1 MVDRRRMGVVRVP
14 RVLLGRWNGAVENSV
29 GQTPPVPV
37 RTILRRFWPYAAQQ
51 RRWLPVL
58 LLLVVVPPLVE
69 GGQLLLFKA
78 MIDEVMVPRRLNAFP
93 PLAAAFLGLTVVGGV
108 ASYFDTVLSSRIT
121 QAFLL
126 SMRTAFFRHL
136 QNLSLD
142 FFERR
147 QMGDVL
153 ARLNGD
159 VAAIETFLLSGIAD
173 ATSAVLTLAVFTVL
187 LLALDWQLALLSFVV
202 IPLFWFV
209 TRWFSQQLKAASR
222 ETRRRSGTLTAA
234 AEESLAN
241 VMLVQAYNRQDHE
254 VERFHLEGQRRYQ
267 ASMRTSRLGGLF
279 SSVIELVENIGAVI
293 VFGVG
298 AWALTRGQ
306 LTLGGLL
313 VFITML
319 SRMYRPIREL
329 IAIVSDVYAASA
341 AAERVL
347 EFLDARPAVPEPAQP
362 PPPRRATGRGDMT
375 QVRFSYPGTD
385 RDVLNGVTLHVPA
398 GRTVALVGASGA
410 GKSTIVKLL
419 LRFYDPTGGAV
430 CLDGQDLRE
439 MSLSGLR
446 DNVAVLLQE
455 NLVFDGTIG
464 DNIAYGRPD
473 ASEADIEKAARA
485 ADAHG
490 FIAALPEG
498 YATIVG
504 QRGRLLSGGQRQRIA
519 IARAMIRDAPVLILD
534 EPTTGLDAES
544 GRRIM
549 EPIRRLMT
557 GRTTI
562 IISHNLL
569 TVQDADSVVV
579 LHAGRIV
586 ESGTHTALLAR
597 GSPCARLGKRPGP
610 GSREGADHQ
619 LCRGRHR
626 APDTPSAEFPAA
638 LLPAKAG
645 ENGRG
650 GNPDP
655 RRGRHQAPNPPLIR
669 PPPALLPEIPHR

>member
-1 MVDRRRMGVVRVP
+1 MEFG
-14 RVLLGRWNGAVENSV
+14 RVLRVLRRQADGAAESSV
-29 GQTPPVPV
+29 GQAPPVPI
-37 RTILRRFWPYAAQQ
+37 RTILRRFWPYAAPQ

-58 LLLVVVPPLVE
+58 LLLVAVPPLVE

-78 MIDEVMVPRRLNAFP
+78 MIDDVMVPRHLEAFP
-93 PLAAAFLGLTVVGGV
+93 PLAVAFLGLTAVGGV
-108 ASYFDTVLSSRIT
+108 ASYLDTVLSARIS

-126 SMRTAFFRHL
+126 SMRTSFFRHL
-136 QNLSLD
+136 QHLSLN

-153 ARLNGD
+153 ARLSGD
-159 VAAIETFLLSGIAD
+159 VAAIETFLLSGLAD
-173 ATSAVLTLAVFTVL
+173 ATSAILTLGVFTVL
-187 LLALDWQLALLSFVV
+187 LLVLDWQLALLSFVV

-209 TRWFSQQLKAASR
+209 TRSFSGRLKAASR

-254 VERFHLEGQRRYQ
+254 VERFHREGQHRYR
-267 ASMRTSRLGGLF
+267 ALMRTSRLGGLF
-279 SSVIELVENIGAVI
+279 SALIELVENIGAVLVI
-293 VFGVG
+293 GVG
-298 AWALTRGQ
+298 AWALARGQ

-319 SRMYRPIREL
+319 SRMYGPIREL
-329 IAIVSDVYAASA
+329 ISIVNAVYAASA

-347 EFLDARPAVPEPAQP
+347 EFLDARPAVLDPAAAGPPQP
-362 PPPRRATGRGDMT
+362 VTGRVDLT
-375 QVRFSYPGTD
+375 RVSFRYPGTD
-385 RDVLNGVTLHVPA
+385 RDVLTDVSLHVPA
-398 GRTVALVGASGA
+398 GCTVALVGASGA

-419 LRFYDPTGGAV
+419 LRFYDPVRGAV

-446 DNVAVLLQE
+446 NNVAVLLQE
-455 NLVFDGTIG
+455 NLVFDGTIR

-485 ADAHG
+485 ADAHA
-490 FIAALPEG
+490 FIAAFPEG
-498 YATIVG
+498 YATVVG

-549 EPIRRLMT
+549 EPLRRLMT

-579 LHAGRIV
+579 LDAGTVV
-586 ESGTHTALLAR
+586 ETGTHTQLLAR
-597 GSPCARLGKRPGP
+597 GGPYARLWKMHSTTNAEAEDR
-610 GSREGADHQ
+610 Q
-619 LCRGRHR
+619 L
-626 APDTPSAEFPAA
+626 
-638 LLPAKAG
+638 
-645 ENGRG
+645 
-650 GNPDP
+650 
-655 RRGRHQAPNPPLIR
+655 RRGRHQAPD
-669 PPPALLPEIPHR
+669 PPPTALLTETPQ

>member
-1 MVDRRRMGVVRVP
+1 MGVG
-14 RVLLGRWNGAVENSV
+14 RVLRVLRRQVDGAAESSV
-29 GQTPPVPV
+29 GQAPPVPI

-58 LLLVVVPPLVE
+58 LLLVAVPPLVE

-78 MIDEVMVPRRLNAFP
+78 MIDDVMVPRDLEAFL
-93 PLAAAFLGLTVVGGV
+93 PLAVAFLGLTAIGGV
-108 ASYFDTVLSSRIT
+108 ASYLDTVLSARIS

-126 SMRTAFFRHL
+126 SMRTSFFRHL
-136 QNLSLD
+136 QHLSLN

-153 ARLNGD
+153 ARLSGD
-159 VAAIETFLLSGIAD
+159 VAAIETFLLSGLAD
-173 ATSAVLTLAVFTVL
+173 ATSAILTLGVFTVL
-187 LLALDWQLALLSFVV
+187 LLVLDWQLALLSFVV

-209 TRWFSQQLKAASR
+209 TRSFSERLKAASR
-222 ETRRRSGTLTAA
+222 ETRRRSGTLNAA

-254 VERFHLEGQRRYQ
+254 VERFHREGQHRYR
-267 ASMRTSRLGGLF
+267 ALMRTSRLGGLF
-279 SSVIELVENIGAVI
+279 SALVELVENIGAVLVI
-293 VFGVG
+293 GVG
-298 AWALTRGQ
+298 AWALARGQ

-319 SRMYRPIREL
+319 SRMYGPIREL
-329 IAIVSDVYAASA
+329 ISIVNAVYAASA

-347 EFLDARPAVPEPAQP
+347 EFLDARPAVLDPAAAGPPEPV
-362 PPPRRATGRGDMT
+362 TGRVDLT
-375 QVRFSYPGTD
+375 RVSFRYPGTD
-385 RDVLNGVTLHVPA
+385 RDVLNDVSLHVPA

-419 LRFYDPTGGAV
+419 LRFYDPVRGVV
-430 CLDGQDLRE
+430 CLDGQDLRG

-455 NLVFDGTIG
+455 NLVFDGTIR

-473 ASEADIEKAARA
+473 ASETDIKRAARA
-485 ADAHG
+485 ADAHE
-490 FIAALPEG
+490 FIAAFPEG
-498 YATIVG
+498 YATVVG

-544 GRRIM
+544 GQRIM
-549 EPIRRLMT
+549 EPLRRLMT

-579 LHAGRIV
+579 LDAGTVV
-586 ESGTHTALLAR
+586 ETGTHTQLLAH
-597 GSPCARLGKRPGP
+597 GGTYARLWKMHGVTTNVEAEDR
-610 GSREGADHQ
+610 Q
-619 LCRGRHR
+619 LRRGRHR
-626 APDTPSAEFPAA
+626 APDPPSAESPAA
-638 LLPAKAG
+638 FLPEKTAK
-645 ENGRG
+645 NGQGINSRL
-650 GNPDP
+650 
-655 RRGRHQAPNPPLIR
+655 RRGRHHAPD
-669 PPPALLPEIPHR
+669 PPPAGSPTALFTETPHR

>member
-1 MVDRRRMGVVRVP
+1 MEVW
-14 RVLLGRWNGAVENSV
+14 RVLRVLRAQVDGAAESSV
-29 GQTPPVPV
+29 GQAPPVPI
-37 RTILRRFWPYAAQQ
+37 RAILRRFWPYAAQQ

-58 LLLVVVPPLVE
+58 LLLVAVPPLVE

-78 MIDEVMVPRRLNAFP
+78 MIDDVMVPRDLEAFL
-93 PLAAAFLGLTVVGGV
+93 PLAVAFLGLTAIGGV
-108 ASYFDTVLSSRIT
+108 ASYLDTVLSARIS

-126 SMRTAFFRHL
+126 SMRTSFFRHL
-136 QNLSLD
+136 QHLSLN

-153 ARLNGD
+153 ARLSGD
-159 VAAIETFLLSGIAD
+159 VAAIETFLLSGLAD
-173 ATSAVLTLAVFTVL
+173 ATSAILTLGVFTVL
-187 LLALDWQLALLSFVV
+187 LLVLDWQLALLSFVV

-209 TRWFSQQLKAASR
+209 TRSFSGRLKAASR
-222 ETRRRSGTLTAA
+222 ETRRRSGTLNAA

-254 VERFHLEGQRRYQ
+254 VGRFHREGQHRYR
-267 ASMRTSRLGGLF
+267 ALMRTSRLGGLF
-279 SSVIELVENIGAVI
+279 SALIELVENIGAVI
-293 VFGVG
+293 VIGVG
-298 AWALTRGQ
+298 AWALARGQ

-319 SRMYRPIREL
+319 SRMYGPIREL
-329 IAIVSDVYAASA
+329 ISIVNAVYAASA

-347 EFLDARPAVPEPAQP
+347 EFLDARPAVLDPAAAGPPEPV
-362 PPPRRATGRGDMT
+362 TGRVDLT
-375 QVRFSYPGTD
+375 RVSFRYPGTD
-385 RDVLNGVTLHVPA
+385 RDVLNDVSLHVPA

-410 GKSTIVKLL
+410 GKSTIVKLF
-419 LRFYDPTGGAV
+419 LRFYDPVRGAV
-430 CLDGQDLRE
+430 CLDGQDLRG

-455 NLVFDGTIG
+455 NLVFDGTIR

-485 ADAHG
+485 ADAHE

-498 YATIVG
+498 YATVVG

-549 EPIRRLMT
+549 EPLRRLMT

-579 LHAGRIV
+579 LDAGRIV
-586 ESGTHTALLAR
+586 ETGTHAHLLAR
-597 GSPCARLGKRPGP
+597 GGTYARLWKMH
-610 GSREGADHQ
+610 GAANGEMADRQ
-619 LCRGRHR
+619 LRRGRHR
-626 APDTPSAEFPAA
+626 APDPPTTEALAAFP
-638 LLPAKAG
+638 PIRTG
-645 ENGRG
+645 EDDFEDNSRS
-650 GNPDP
+650 
-655 RRGRHQAPNPPLIR
+655 RRGRHHAPD
-669 PPPALLPEIPHR
+669 PPPAGSPTALLTETPHG

>member
-1 MVDRRRMGVVRVP
+1 MGVA
-14 RVLLGRWNGAVENSV
+14 RVLRVLRRQRDGAAENSA
-29 GQTPPVPV
+29 GQAPPVPV

-58 LLLVVVPPLVE
+58 LLLVGVPPLVE

-78 MIDEVMVPRRLNAFP
+78 MIDEVMVPRHLNAFP

-108 ASYFDTVLSSRIT
+108 ASYFDTVLSARIS

-126 SMRTAFFRHL
+126 SMRTCFFRHL

-153 ARLNGD
+153 ARLSGD
-159 VAAIETFLLSGIAD
+159 VAAIETFLLSGVAD
-173 ATSAVLTLAVFTVL
+173 ATSAILTLGVFTTL
-187 LLALDWQLALLSFVV
+187 LLALDWQLALLSFIV
-202 IPLFWFV
+202 IPLFWLV
-209 TRWFSQQLKAASR
+209 IRSFSGRLKAASR
-222 ETRRRSGTLTAA
+222 ETRRRSGTLNAA

-254 VERFHLEGQRRYQ
+254 VQRFHREGQQRYR
-267 ASMRTSRLGGLF
+267 ALMRTSRLGGLF
-279 SSVIELVENIGAVI
+279 SALVELVENIGAVI
-293 VFGVG
+293 VIGVG

-319 SRMYRPIREL
+319 SRMYGPIREL
-329 IAIVSDVYAASA
+329 ISIVNAVYAASA

-347 EFLDARPAVPEPAQP
+347 EFLDARPAVIEPAPP
-362 PPPRRATGRGDMT
+362 PPPRRATGRVDLT
-375 QVRFSYPGTD
+375 QVSFRYPGTD

-430 CLDGQDLRE
+430 CLDGQDLRA

-446 DNVAVLLQE
+446 NNVAVLLQE

-473 ASEADIEKAARA
+473 ASEADIEEAARA

-549 EPIRRLMT
+549 EPLRRLMT

-579 LHAGRIV
+579 LDAGRIV
-586 ESGTHTALLAR
+586 ESGTHTELLAR
-597 GSPCARLGKRPGP
+597 GSTYARLWKMHGTT
-610 GSREGADHQ
+610 SRDGADHQ

-626 APDTPSAEFPAA
+626 APDPPSAEFPVA
-638 LLPAKAG
+638 LLPAKTG

-655 RRGRHQAPNPPLIR
+655 RRGRHQAPNPPLLR
-669 PPPALLPEIPHR
+669 PPPALLPETPHR

>member
-1 MVDRRRMGVVRVP
+1 MLRVL
-14 RVLLGRWNGAVENSV
+14 RVLLGRGDGAAESLV
-29 GQTPPVPV
+29 GQAPPVPV
-37 RTILRRFWPYAAQQ
+37 RTIVRRFWPYAAQQ

-58 LLLVVVPPLVE
+58 LLLVAVPPLVE

-78 MIDEVMVPRRLNAFP
+78 LIDEVMVPRRLDAFP
-93 PLAAAFLGLTVVGGV
+93 PLAAAFVGLTVLGGI
-108 ASYFDTVLSSRIT
+108 ASYLDTVLSARIS

-126 SMRTAFFRHL
+126 SMRTSFFRHL

-153 ARLNGD
+153 ARLSGD
-159 VAAIETFLLSGIAD
+159 VAAIETFLLSGVAD
-173 ATSAVLTLAVFTVL
+173 VTSAILTLAVFTVL
-187 LLALDWQLALLSFVV
+187 LLVLDWQLALLSFVV
-202 IPLFWFV
+202 IPLFWWI
-209 TRWFSQQLKAASR
+209 TRSFSGRLKAASR
-222 ETRRRSGTLTAA
+222 ETRRRSGTLNAA

-241 VMLVQAYNRQDHE
+241 AMLVQAYNRQDHE
-254 VERFHLEGQRRYQ
+254 VQRFHTEGQHRYR
-267 ASMRTSRLGGLF
+267 ALMRTSRLGGLF
-279 SSVIELVENIGAVI
+279 SALVDLVEDIGALIVI
-293 VFGVG
+293 GVG

-319 SRMYRPIREL
+319 SRMYSPIREL
-329 IAIVSDVYAASA
+329 ISIVRDVYAASA

-347 EFLDARPAVPEPAQP
+347 EFLDARPAVAEPAGARP
-362 PPPRRATGRGDMT
+362 PARVTGRVDLT
-375 QVRFSYPGTD
+375 QVDFRYPGTD
-385 RDVLNGVTLHVPA
+385 RDVLTEVSLQVPA

-419 LRFYDPTGGAV
+419 LRFYDPVRGAV
-430 CLDGQDLRE
+430 CLDGQDLRK
-439 MSLSGLR
+439 MSLRGLR

-455 NLVFDGTIG
+455 NLVFDGTIR

-485 ADAHG
+485 ADAHE

-498 YATIVG
+498 YATVVG

-549 EPIRRLMT
+549 EPLRRLMT

-579 LHAGRIV
+579 LDAGRIV
-586 ESGTHTALLAR
+586 ETGTHNELLAR
-597 GSPCARLGKRPGP
+597 GGTYARLWRIHGTTNA
-610 GSREGADHQ
+610 EGADRH
-619 LCRGRHR
+619 LRRGRHR
-626 APDTPSAEFPAA
+626 APDPPSAAAPPA
-638 LLPAKAG
+638 LLPEKTAM
-645 ENGRG
+645 NGQG
-650 GNPDP
+650 GNSRP
-655 RRGRHQAPNPPLIR
+655 RRGRHQAPD
-669 PPPALLPEIPHR
+669 PPPRRPATALLPESST

>member
-1 MVDRRRMGVVRVP
+1 MDVRRVLRA
-14 RVLLGRWNGAVENSV
+14 LLGRWDGAAESLV
-29 GQTPPVPV
+29 GQAPPVPV

-78 MIDEVMVPRRLNAFP
+78 LIDEVMVPRRLEAFP
-93 PLAAAFLGLTVVGGV
+93 PLAAAFVGLTLLGGV
-108 ASYFDTVLSSRIT
+108 ASYLDTVLSTRIS

-126 SMRTAFFRHL
+126 SMRTSFFRHL

-153 ARLNGD
+153 ARLSGD
-159 VAAIETFLLSGIAD
+159 VAAIETFLLSGVAD
-173 ATSAVLTLAVFTVL
+173 ATSAILTLVVFTVL
-187 LLALDWQLALLSFVV
+187 LLVLDWQLALLSFIV
-202 IPLFWFV
+202 IPLFWFI
-209 TRWFSQQLKAASR
+209 TRSFSGRLKAASR
-222 ETRRRSGTLTAA
+222 ETRRRSGTLNAA

-254 VERFHLEGQRRYQ
+254 VQRFHTEGQHRYRALMQ
-267 ASMRTSRLGGLF
+267 TSRLGGLF
-279 SSVIELVENIGAVI
+279 SALVDLVEDIGAVI
-293 VFGVG
+293 VIGVG

-319 SRMYRPIREL
+319 GRMYRPIREL
-329 IAIVSDVYAASA
+329 ISIVRDVYAASA

-347 EFLDARPAVPEPAQP
+347 EFLDARPSVVEPAQAQP
-362 PPPRRATGRGDMT
+362 PTRVTGRVDLT
-375 QVRFSYPGTD
+375 QVGFRYPGTD
-385 RDVLNGVTLHVPA
+385 HEVLTDVTLHVPA
-398 GRTVALVGASGA
+398 GGTVALVGASGA

-419 LRFYDPTGGAV
+419 LRFYDPVRGAV

-439 MSLSGLR
+439 MSLHGLR
-446 DNVAVLLQE
+446 NNVAVLLQE
-455 NLVFDGTIG
+455 NLVFDGTIR
-464 DNIAYGRPD
+464 DNIAYGRPT
-473 ASEADIEKAARA
+473 ASDTDIQKAAQA
-485 ADAHG
+485 ADAHA

-498 YATIVG
+498 YATVLG

-549 EPIRRLMT
+549 EPLRRLMT

-579 LHAGRIV
+579 LDAGRIV
-586 ESGTHTALLAR
+586 ESGPHADLLTR
-597 GSPCARLGKRPGP
+597 GGTYARLWKMHGTADG
-610 GSREGADHQ
+610 EGNNPRVQ
-619 LCRGRHR
+619 SGRHR
-626 APDTPSAEFPAA
+626 APDPPSAEAPTAP
-638 LLPAKAG
+638 LQEKAG
-645 ENGRG
+645 ENG
-650 GNPDP
+650 
-655 RRGRHQAPNPPLIR
+655 
-669 PPPALLPEIPHR
+669 HRDD

>member
-1 MVDRRRMGVVRVP
+1 MVDRRRMGVVRVL

-37 RTILRRFWPYAAQQ
+37 RTILRRFWPYAPQQ

-93 PLAAAFLGLTVVGGV
+93 PLAAAFLGLTGVGGV
-108 ASYFDTVLSSRIT
+108 AAYFDTVLSARIS

-126 SMRTAFFRHL
+126 SMRTCFFRHL

-153 ARLNGD
+153 ARLSGD
-159 VAAIETFLLSGIAD
+159 VAAIETFLLSGVAD
-173 ATSAVLTLAVFTVL
+173 ATSAILTLGVFTTL
-187 LLALDWQLALLSFVV
+187 LLVLDWQLALLSFIV
-202 IPLFWFV
+202 IPLFWLV
-209 TRWFSQQLKAASR
+209 IRSFSGRLKAASR
-222 ETRRRSGTLTAA
+222 ETRRRSGTLNAA

-254 VERFHLEGQRRYQ
+254 VHRFHSEGQQRYR
-267 ASMRTSRLGGLF
+267 ALMRTSRLGGLF
-279 SSVIELVENIGAVI
+279 SALVELVENIGAVI
-293 VFGVG
+293 VIGVG

-319 SRMYRPIREL
+319 SRMYGPIREL
-329 IAIVSDVYAASA
+329 ISLVRDVYAASA

-347 EFLDARPAVPEPAQP
+347 EFLDARPAVIEPAQA
-362 PPPRRATGRGDMT
+362 PPPRRATGRVDLT
-375 QVRFSYPGTD
+375 QVSFRYPGTD

-410 GKSTIVKLL
+410 GKTTVVKLL
-419 LRFYDPTGGAV
+419 LRFYDPGRGSV
-430 CLDGQDLRE
+430 RLDAQDIRE
-439 MSLSGLR
+439 VALSCLR
-446 DNVAVLLQE
+446 DNVTVVLQE
-455 NLVFDGTIG
+455 NLIFDGTIG

-544 GRRIM
+544 GRRIL
-549 EPIRRLMT
+549 EPLRRLMS
-557 GRTTI
+557 GRATI
-562 IISHNLL
+562 VISHNLL
-569 TVQDADSVVV
+569 TTRDATTILVLDEGRVVERGTHVELMAMDGRYARLFSLSDAGADVPVVV
-579 LHAGRIV
+579 A
-586 ESGTHTALLAR
+586 
-597 GSPCARLGKRPGP
+597 
-610 GSREGADHQ
+610 
-619 LCRGRHR
+619 
-626 APDTPSAEFPAA
+626 
-638 LLPAKAG
+638 
-645 ENGRG
+645 
-650 GNPDP
+650 
-655 RRGRHQAPNPPLIR
+655 
-669 PPPALLPEIPHR
+669 

>member
-1 MVDRRRMGVVRVP
+1 VVA
-14 RVLLGRWNGAVENSV
+14 RVLRLLLGELNEAVASSV
-29 GQTPPVPV
+29 EQAPPVPI
-37 RTILRRFWPYAAQQ
+37 RTVVRRFWPYAAAQ
-51 RRWLPVL
+51 RRWLPLL
-58 LLLVVVPPLVE
+58 LLLVAVPPVVE

-78 MIDEVMVPRRLNAFP
+78 IIDDVMVPRRLAAFP
-93 PLAAAFLGLTVVGGV
+93 PLALAFLGLTVAGGV
-108 ASYFDTVLSSRIT
+108 ASFFDTVLSSRIT

-187 LLALDWQLALLSFVV
+187 LLVLDWQLALLSFVV

-347 EFLDARPAVPEPAQP
+347 EFLDARPAVVEAADARPLGPV
-362 PPPRRATGRGDMT
+362 TGSIDLN
-375 QVRFSYPGTD
+375 QVTFRYPGTD
-385 RDVLNGVTLHVPA
+385 RDVLNGVSLHVPA
-398 GRTVALVGASGA
+398 AGTVALVGASGA
-410 GKSTIVKLL
+410 GKTTVVKLL
-419 LRFYDPTGGAV
+419 LRFYDPGRGSV
-430 CLDGQDLRE
+430 CLDDQDIRE
-439 MSLSGLR
+439 VPLSCLR
-446 DNVAVLLQE
+446 DNVTVLLQE
-455 NLVFDGTIG
+455 NLIFDGTIR
-464 DNIAYGRPD
+464 DNIAYGRPGARD
-473 ASEADIEKAARA
+473 AEIITAAQA

-490 FIAALPEG
+490 FIDALPEG
-498 YATIVG
+498 YATVVG

-519 IARAMIRDAPVLILD
+519 IARAMIRDAPVLVLD
-534 EPTTGLDAES
+534 EPTTALDAES
-544 GRRIM
+544 ARRIM
-549 EPIRRLMT
+549 DPLRRLMR

-569 TVQDADSVVV
+569 TVQEVDSVVV
-579 LHAGRIV
+579 LDAGRVV
-586 ESGTHTALLAR
+586 ERGTHADLLAR
-597 GSPCARLGKRPGP
+597 GGTYARLWKMHETQDRQ
-610 GSREGADHQ
+610 ADLAHPR
-619 LCRGRHR
+619 RGRHR
-626 APDTPSAEFPAA
+626 APDPPPVKSPAA
-638 LLPAKAG
+638 QPAKTT
-645 ENGRG
+645 ENGH
-650 GNPDP
+650 GNYSHL
-655 RRGRHQAPNPPLIR
+655 RRGRHQAPD
-669 PPPALLPEIPHR
+669 PPPVGPPSTLLTAPPQR

>member
-1 MVDRRRMGVVRVP
+1 
-14 RVLLGRWNGAVENSV
+14 V
-29 GQTPPVPV
+29 GQAPPVPV
-37 RTILRRFWPYAAQQ
+37 RTILRRFWPYAARQ

-93 PLAAAFLGLTVVGGV
+93 PLAAAFLGLTVVGGA
-108 ASYFDTVLSSRIT
+108 ASYCDTVLSARIS

-126 SMRTAFFRHL
+126 SMRTCFFRHL

-153 ARLNGD
+153 ARLSGD
-159 VAAIETFLLSGIAD
+159 VAAIETFLLSGVAD
-173 ATSAVLTLAVFTVL
+173 ATSAILTLGVFTTL
-187 LLALDWQLALLSFVV
+187 LLVLDWQLALLSFIV
-202 IPLFWFV
+202 IPLFWFII
-209 TRWFSQQLKAASR
+209 RSFSGRLKAASR
-222 ETRRRSGTLTAA
+222 ETRRRSGTLNAA

-254 VERFHLEGQRRYQ
+254 VQRFHSEGQQRYR
-267 ASMRTSRLGGLF
+267 ALMRTSRLGGLF
-279 SSVIELVENIGAVI
+279 SALVELVENIGAVI
-293 VFGVG
+293 VIGVG

-319 SRMYRPIREL
+319 SRMYGPIREL
-329 IAIVSDVYAASA
+329 ISLVRDVYAASA

-347 EFLDARPAVPEPAQP
+347 EFLDARPAVIEPAQA
-362 PPPRRATGRGDMT
+362 PPPRRATGRVDMT
-375 QVRFSYPGTD
+375 QVRFRYPGTD

-419 LRFYDPTGGAV
+419 LRFYDPTGGTV
-430 CLDGQDLRE
+430 CLDGQDLQE
-439 MSLSGLR
+439 MSLRGLR

-498 YATIVG
+498 YATVVG

-549 EPIRRLMT
+549 EPLRRLMT

-579 LHAGRIV
+579 LDAGRIV
-586 ESGTHTALLAR
+586 ESGTHTELLAR
-597 GSPCARLGKRPGP
+597 GSTYARLWKMHGTT
-610 GSREGADHQ
+610 SRDGADHQ
-619 LCRGRHR
+619 LRRGRHR
-626 APDTPSAEFPAA
+626 APDPPSAEFPAA
-638 LLPAKAG
+638 LLPATAG
-645 ENGRG
+645 ENGHGDNSRL
-650 GNPDP
+650 
-655 RRGRHQAPNPPLIR
+655 RRG
-669 PPPALLPEIPHR
+669 